1 MQNSFIADIQH
12 KKLFLTFGFLVKT
25 GEVSIVLVDK
35 EQKNILVKQSFSN
48 SNFITI
54 PLQIQKGQ
62 YHISVFADG
71 EHLSKTITY

>member
-35 EQKNILVKQSFSN
+35 EQNNILVKQSFSN
-48 SNFITI
+48 SNFIII

-62 YHISVFADG
+62 YQISVFADG

>member
-25 GEVSIVLVDK
+25 GEVRIDLIAKDQKIIVV
-35 EQKNILVKQSFSN
+35 NQSFSN
-48 SNFITI
+48 SNFIII
-54 PLQIQKGQ
+54 PIQIQKGQ
-62 YHISVFADG
+62 YHISVNADG